1 MNAPR
6 YKLPVPS
13 RTEQQG
19 ILAAFRRKGEWIELT
34 KADLLHRLDIKRPED
49 ANKAGATLH
58 LLATR
63 GLVSAK
69 SLHGLSVWHVT
80 DAGKR
85 VPV

>member
-1 MNAPR
+1 MNFPAIWKSGYVTR
-6 YKLPVPS
+6 YHANPNVPAE
-13 RTEQQG
+13 T
-19 ILAAFRRKGEWIELT
+19 LAEHHGRVAQIIF
-34 KADLLHRLDIKRPED
+34 A
-49 ANKAGATLH
+49 ALH

-69 SLHGLSVWHVT
+69 SRHGVSVWHVT